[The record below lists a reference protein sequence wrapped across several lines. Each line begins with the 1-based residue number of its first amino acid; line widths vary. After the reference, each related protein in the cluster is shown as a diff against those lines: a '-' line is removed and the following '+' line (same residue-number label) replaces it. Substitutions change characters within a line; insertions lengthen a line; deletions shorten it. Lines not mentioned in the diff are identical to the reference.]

1 VDAEVSK
8 QANKWRVQ
16 TAQQMYS
23 VVLKN
28 LFDKYDFTPNM
39 LWQFFERCTK
49 DFDAIGDKFVKI
61 EEFYSL
67 LEDMGIKIV

>member
-1 VDAEVSK
+1 
-8 QANKWRVQ
+8 
-16 TAQQMYS
+16 
-23 VVLKN
+23 
-28 LFDKYDFTPNM
+28 M